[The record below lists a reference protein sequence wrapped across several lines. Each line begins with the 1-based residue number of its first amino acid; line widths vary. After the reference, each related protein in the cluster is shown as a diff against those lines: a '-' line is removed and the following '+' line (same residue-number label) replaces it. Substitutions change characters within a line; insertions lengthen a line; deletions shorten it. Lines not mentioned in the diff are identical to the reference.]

1 VLGWSRSPKAVDGVR
16 TLHGSDGFAEFL
28 SQTRVLINLLPLTP
42 ETENILN
49 RENLG
54 RLQAGAY
61 VSTWRVA
68 GTWWRTI
75 CWRCWPKARS
85 PGPRWMCSARS
96 LPAGHPFWSE
106 PRITMTPH
114 TSARTLRDES
124 IAQIV
129 GKVVDLSQGKP
140 VKGMV
145 DPQRG
150 Y

>member
-1 VLGWSRSPKAVDGVR
+1 MFRQEP
-16 TLHGSDGFAEFL
+16 
-28 SQTRVLINLLPLTP
+28 
-42 ETENILN
+42 
-49 RENLG
+49 
-54 RLQAGAY
+54 
-61 VSTWRVA
+61 
-68 GTWWRTI
+68 
-75 CWRCWPKARS
+75 
-85 PGPRWMCSARS
+85 